1 MIRHTAHRTSN
12 QILCVGMVLAV
23 CLVANLL
30 PAQRTQNHRRAR
42 HPDWQDVPS
51 GIFFEDAFR
60 DGLTGPRPKV
70 RGAKTGKRNSQPDT
84 KPSEAA
90 ESSGFAWSQLISA
103 STIENEIKAIK
114 PRVEDSVKTAGHFK
128 GRGYLEARR
137 EFSIA
142 AVLFAIIADY
152 DGEVRWKKSA
162 PIARDALARVAANAK
177 VGTTPVY
184 REAKQRILDLDDLIR
199 GSTLAGNPNWD
210 AIDWGELFDR
220 GPLMLR
226 LEQSHQ
232 ERLAKWLASKREF
245 NAQRERIVH
254 EAELVAMLA
263 QVLATEGMQDAD
275 DDEYTSYCEMLREA
289 SQAVIDA
296 VNRNDYD
303 SARQSAGEIYKS
315 CSECHELYRA

>member
-1 MIRHTAHRTSN
+1 MNRFRLET
-12 QILCVGMVLAV
+12 AV
-23 CLVANLL
+23 CLGCMLTACLTANVLL
-30 PAQRTQNHRRAR
+30 GQRADNNKRAR
-42 HPDWQDVPS
+42 LPDWKELPP

-70 RGAKTGKRNSQPDT
+70 RGATNNGSSGPEQTDADQP
-84 KPSEAA
+84 PV
-90 ESSGFAWSQLISA
+90 SSGFAWSQLISA
-103 STIENEIKAIK
+103 STIEDEIKAIR

-142 AVLFAIIADY
+142 AVLFAIVADY
-152 DGEVRWKKSA
+152 DDDVRWKKSA
-162 PIARDALARVAANAK
+162 AVARDSMARVAANAK

-199 GSTLAGNPNWD
+199 GSSLAGKPTQGD
-210 AIDWGELFDR
+210 VEWGELFDR

-232 ERLAKWLASKREF
+232 ERLAMWLASKNEF
-245 NAQRERIVH
+245 NKQHDRIVH

-275 DDEYTSYCEMLREA
+275 DDDYKAYCETLKKA
-289 SQAVIDA
+289 AQDLIDSTK
-296 VNRNDYD
+296 RNDYD
-303 SARQSAGEIYKS
+303 AARRSAGEIHKS
-315 CSECHELYRA
+315 CGECHELYRA